1 MNLSNKQ
8 LLLQARDYVMI
19 IFGLACYCL
28 GYSAFILPESVV
40 TGGVIGLASVFH
52 FALGWNVAVVN
63 YSINIILLLLAFRIV
78 GKQFVIRTIFG
89 ATVASVL
96 LYFMVPLFKEPLVA
110 QQPFMNVIIGAT
122 LCGLGLGIVFTHN
135 GSSGG
140 TDIVAAMVAKYS
152 NVSFGRMMLYCD
164 VCIISSSYF
173 LFHGVDKVVYGII
186 FMILYSVFADR
197 VINNNRQSVQFL
209 IFSEKWQAIA
219 DAITH
224 QAHRG
229 CTVLNGIG
237 WYTQHEVKILLL
249 LCRKYESAHIF
260 RIVKAIDPE
269 AFVSQSNANG
279 VYGFGFDQMK
289 IRLKKSDTIQD
300 ASHPAEMPVSKTINE
315 SSQPDA

>member
-1 MNLSNKQ
+1 MKLSSKE
-8 LLLQARDYVMI
+8 LLIQARDYVMI

-28 GYSAFILPESVV
+28 GYSAFILPEKVV

-63 YSINIILLLLAFRIV
+63 YSINIILLVLAFRIV

-89 ATVASVL
+89 ATVSSIL
-96 LYFMVPLFKEPLVA
+96 LYFMVPIFKEPLVA
-110 QQPFMNVIIGAT
+110 QQPFMNVVIGAT

-140 TDIVAAMVAKYS
+140 TDIVAAMVSKYS
-152 NVSFGRMMLYCD
+152 NVSFGRIMLYCD
-164 VCIISSSYF
+164 VCIISSAYF
-173 LFHGVDKVVYGII
+173 LFHGVDKVVYGLI

-209 IFSEKWQAIA
+209 IFSEKWQEIA
-219 DAITH
+219 DIITR
-224 QAHRG
+224 QTHRG

-249 LCRKYESAHIF
+249 LCRKHESTNIF
-260 RIVKAIDPE
+260 RIVKAIDPD

-289 IRLKKSDTIQD
+289 IRLKKSQNLHSDEGTV
-300 ASHPAEMPVSKTINE
+300 EVSAPELPNE
-315 SSQPDA
+315 THQPDA